1 MTGLTFIG
9 LGLDAEKS
17 VSVEGVEK
25 AKKADIIYL
34 DVYTS
39 PIHNSSRQIL
49 ESMIG
54 LEVKLATRDV
64 LEDGG
69 KILDES
75 RIKNVVLLC
84 SGDPMVA
91 TTHMDLRVRAEK
103 KGILTEIIHNASILS
118 SIPGE
123 TGLQVYRFGKTV
135 TMTESGPSP
144 QTTVYNTI
152 YENLLRHLHTTIL
165 LEYDYTKNFFLD
177 PTDAMNKLIETEIDQ
192 NLNIIDNDTFIIVA
206 SRLGSKDRKIK
217 AGQISNL
224 KTEDFGRPPHIMIIP
239 GSLHFTEK
247 ESLATIIDLDKES
260 ISDNSAKIVRLAE
273 KMVKRY
279 VEKGRI
285 ALEKALS
292 RCSEKERERYSKL
305 FENVECYMSD
315 SERFLNQ
322 GRDELAILSIG
333 YAEGLLDALRFIREG
348 DFEDLW
354 K

>member
-1 MTGLTFIG
+1 
-9 LGLDAEKS
+9 
-17 VSVEGVEK
+17 
-25 AKKADIIYL
+25 
-34 DVYTS
+34 
-39 PIHNSSRQIL
+39 
-49 ESMIG
+49 
-54 LEVKLATRDV
+54 
-64 LEDGG
+64 
-69 KILDES
+69 
-75 RIKNVVLLC
+75 
-84 SGDPMVA
+84 MVA